1 MRRVGV
7 ARRVMRRFIL
17 TYPAT
22 VRLVVAATAAW
33 TCAVLAPPL
42 WVAGV
47 CAAGACVAAIGCT
60 VYAQRGESSRSPFR
74 TTLRALTFILLFAC
88 GASGIVVASVYARNP
103 PGDIRGEFTVI
114 TDPTQLESGL
124 HVAQVAGRTGV
135 LSAFSRKELPA
146 AGTRIYL
153 DSHGTRDGPQTKA
166 FIDTWHITETPN
178 VAWRVRASLRTHLR
192 DTSGHTHAGA
202 RLLPGLVV
210 GDTSGLDATSDANMK
225 AMSLTHITAVSG
237 SNISLV
243 ALTVLSLMRLATNRR
258 LITVGAA
265 VAVTAGYVFVVG
277 PDPSVIRAAG
287 MGLLGAIVLVRGTG
301 RTGISV
307 IASTVVVLLVMR
319 PELAVSAG
327 FILSVAAT
335 TALMVMGD
343 PVTRLGTRLGIPR
356 FLAQALA
363 IPLTA
368 QIGVFPVTVAL
379 GNPPS
384 AWAVLANALC
394 APVIAPA
401 TLAGMLV
408 LCTQMIPFVSGVIA
422 WFGAVC
428 SWWIPAVAQF
438 AVTLPGAHSAW
449 PTGPTGIV
457 LATCVSL
464 LSAVAV
470 ILRSRVCAGLA
481 VVALVG
487 GSCVP
492 LIATP
497 RYTHWVAA
505 VCDVGQGSAT
515 VIKTGPSSA
524 LVIDTGAYDDKID
537 ACLRSL
543 SVTHVDLALS
553 HLDKDHVGAIEG
565 VSRGRT
571 LGTVYVS
578 PADAGGAELRALRL
592 PGTPTPVEQGQM
604 FQHGQT
610 TWSVLWPGPTR
621 KPGSN
626 ATSLV
631 IRAEVATTSGTVSVL
646 IPGDVGKDEQRVLA
660 RDIEPADILL
670 APHHGSRDLDER
682 FFRAVEPRVGAVSVG
697 PNTYGHP
704 TGHALRAFGPI
715 PVLRTDQ
722 CGTLV
727 LDEEGNFAGSECQAR
742 L

>member
-1 MRRVGV
+1 MRV
-7 ARRVMRRFIL
+7 IL
-17 TYPAT
+17 KFPAT
-22 VRLVVAATAAW
+22 VRLAVAAVAAW

-47 CAAGACVAAIGCT
+47 CAAGACVAAVVT
-60 VYAQRGESSRSPFR
+60 MRLTERESSASSR
-74 TTLRALTFILLFAC
+74 TPVRALAFMVLFAC
-88 GASGIVVASVYARNP
+88 GASGITVASVHARNP
-103 PGDIRGEFTVI
+103 PGDIHGEFTVI
-114 TDPTQLESGL
+114 TDPTRLESGI
-124 HVAQVAGRTGV
+124 HVAQLAGHTGV
-135 LSAFSRKELPA
+135 LTALSRQELPA
-146 AGTRIYL
+146 AGTRIHI
-153 DSHGTRDGPQTKA
+153 DANGTRDGPQTKA
-166 FIDTWHITETPN
+166 FVDAWHITGTPN
-178 VAWRVRASLRTHLR
+178 AAWRVRASLRTHLR
-192 DTSGHTHAGA
+192 DTSGHNHAGA

-210 GDTSGLDATSDANMK
+210 GDTSGLDAASDANMK

-243 ALTVLSLMRLATNRR
+243 ALTVLSLMRLATNQR
-258 LITVGAA
+258 LVSVGVA

-287 MGLLGAIVLVRGTG
+287 MGLLGAIVLIRGTG
-301 RTGISV
+301 RAGISV
-307 IASTVVVLLVMR
+307 IASTVVILLVMR
-319 PELAVSAG
+319 PELSVSAG

-335 TALMVMGD
+335 TALMVLGD
-343 PVTRLGTRLGIPR
+343 PMTRIGTRMGLPR
-356 FLAQALA
+356 FVAQALA

-368 QIGVFPVTVAL
+368 QIGVFPVSVAL

-384 AWAVLANALC
+384 AWAVLANAAC

-408 LCTQMIPFVSGVIA
+408 LCTQMVPLVSGVIA

-449 PTGPTGIV
+449 ITGATGIG
-457 LATCVSL
+457 LASCVSA

-470 ILRSRVCAGLA
+470 IRRSRGCAGLA
-481 VVALVG
+481 VVVLVV

-492 LIATP
+492 LIAAP

-515 VIKTGPSSA
+515 VLKTGQSSA
-524 LVIDTGAYDDKID
+524 LVVDTGAYDDKID

-543 SVTHVDLALS
+543 NVTHVDLALS

-571 LGTVYVS
+571 LRTVYVS
-578 PADAGGAELRALRL
+578 PPDAAGQELKALHL
-592 PGTPTPVEQGQM
+592 PGTPTLVEKGHAY
-604 FQHGQT
+604 QHGQI

-631 IRAEVATTSGTVSVL
+631 IRAEVPTTSGTVSIL

-727 LDEEGNFAGSECQAR
+727 LDEDGNFAGHECKAQ

>member
-1 MRRVGV
+1 MRV
-7 ARRVMRRFIL
+7 IL
-17 TYPAT
+17 KFPAT
-22 VRLVVAATAAW
+22 VRLAVAAVAAW

-47 CAAGACVAAIGCT
+47 CAAGACVAAVVT
-60 VYAQRGESSRSPFR
+60 MRLTERESSASPR
-74 TTLRALTFILLFAC
+74 TPVRALAFMMLFAC
-88 GASGIVVASVYARNP
+88 GASGITVASVHARNP
-103 PGDIRGEFTVI
+103 PGDIHGEFTVI
-114 TDPTQLESGL
+114 TDPTWLESGI
-124 HVAQVAGRTGV
+124 HVAQLAGRTGV
-135 LSAFSRKELPA
+135 LTALSRQELPA
-146 AGTRIYL
+146 AGTRIHI
-153 DSHGTRDGPQTKA
+153 DANGTRDGPQTKA

-178 VAWRVRASLRTHLR
+178 AAWRVRASLRTHLR
-192 DTSGHTHAGA
+192 DTSGHNHAGA

-210 GDTSGLDATSDANMK
+210 GDTSGLDAASDANMK

-243 ALTVLSLMRLATNRR
+243 ALTVLSLMRLATNQR
-258 LITVGAA
+258 LVSVGVA

-301 RTGISV
+301 HAGISV
-307 IASTVVVLLVMR
+307 IASTVVILLVMR
-319 PELAVSAG
+319 PELSVSAG

-343 PVTRLGTRLGIPR
+343 PMTRIGTRMGLPR
-356 FLAQALA
+356 FVAQALA

-368 QIGVFPVTVAL
+368 QIGVFPVSVAL

-384 AWAVLANALC
+384 AWAVLANAAC

-408 LCTQMIPFVSGVIA
+408 LCTQMVPPASGVIA

-449 PTGPTGIV
+449 ITGATGIG
-457 LATCVSL
+457 LASCVSA

-470 ILRSRVCAGLA
+470 IRRSRGCAGLA
-481 VVALVG
+481 VVVLVV

-515 VIKTGPSSA
+515 VLKTGQSSA
-524 LVIDTGAYDDKID
+524 LVVDTGAYDDKID

-543 SVTHVDLALS
+543 NVTHVDLALS

-571 LGTVYVS
+571 LRTVYVS
-578 PADAGGAELRALRL
+578 PPDAAGQELKALHL
-592 PGTPTPVEQGQM
+592 PVTPTPVEKGHAY
-604 FQHGQT
+604 QHGQI

-631 IRAEVATTSGTVSVL
+631 IRAEVPTTSGTVSIL

-727 LDEEGNFAGSECQAR
+727 LDEDGNFAGHECKTQ

>member
-1 MRRVGV
+1 MRV
-7 ARRVMRRFIL
+7 IL
-17 TYPAT
+17 KFPAT
-22 VRLVVAATAAW
+22 VRLAVAAVAAW

-47 CAAGACVAAIGCT
+47 CSAGACVAAVVT
-60 VYAQRGESSRSPFR
+60 MRLTERESSASSR
-74 TTLRALTFILLFAC
+74 TPVRALAFMMLFAC
-88 GASGIVVASVYARNP
+88 GASGITVASVHARNP
-103 PGDIRGEFTVI
+103 PGDIHGEFTVI
-114 TDPTQLESGL
+114 TDPTRLESGI
-124 HVAQVAGRTGV
+124 HVAQLAGRTGV
-135 LSAFSRKELPA
+135 LTALSRQELPA
-146 AGTRIYL
+146 AGTRIHI
-153 DSHGTRDGPQTKA
+153 DANGTRDGPQTKA
-166 FIDTWHITETPN
+166 FVDAWHITGTPN
-178 VAWRVRASLRTHLR
+178 AAWRVRASLRTHLR
-192 DTSGHTHAGA
+192 DTSGHNHAGA

-210 GDTSGLDATSDANMK
+210 GDTSGLDAASDANMK

-243 ALTVLSLMRLATNRR
+243 ALTVLSLMRLATNQR
-258 LITVGAA
+258 LVPVGVA

-287 MGLLGAIVLVRGTG
+287 MGLLGAIVLIRGTG
-301 RTGISV
+301 RAGISV
-307 IASTVVVLLVMR
+307 IASTVVILLVMR
-319 PELAVSAG
+319 PELSVSAG

-343 PVTRLGTRLGIPR
+343 PMTRIGTRMGLPR
-356 FLAQALA
+356 FVAQALA

-368 QIGVFPVTVAL
+368 QIGVFPVSVAL

-384 AWAVLANALC
+384 AWAVLANAAC

-408 LCTQMIPFVSGVIA
+408 LCTQMVPLVSGVIA

-449 PTGPTGIV
+449 ITGATGIG
-457 LATCVSL
+457 LASCVSA

-470 ILRSRVCAGLA
+470 ILRSRWCAGLA
-481 VVALVG
+481 VLVLVG

-515 VIKTGPSSA
+515 VLKTGQSSA
-524 LVIDTGAYDDKID
+524 LVVDTGAYDDKID

-543 SVTHVDLALS
+543 NVTHVDLALS

-571 LGTVYVS
+571 LRTVYVS
-578 PADAGGAELRALRL
+578 PPDAGGQEVKALHL
-592 PGTPTPVEQGQM
+592 PGTPTPVEKGHAY
-604 FQHGQT
+604 QHGQI

-631 IRAEVATTSGTVSVL
+631 IRAEVTTTSGTVSIL

-727 LDEEGNFAGSECQAR
+727 LDEFGNFAGHECKTQ

>member
-1 MRRVGV
+1 MRV
-7 ARRVMRRFIL
+7 IL
-17 TYPAT
+17 KFPAT
-22 VRLVVAATAAW
+22 VRLAVAAAAAW

-47 CAAGACVAAIGCT
+47 CAAGACVAAVVT
-60 VYAQRGESSRSPFR
+60 MRLTERDSSATPR
-74 TTLRALTFILLFAC
+74 TTVRALAFMMLFAC
-88 GASGIVVASVYARNP
+88 GASGITVASVHARNP
-103 PGDIRGEFTVI
+103 PGDIHGEFTVI
-114 TDPTQLESGL
+114 TDPTQLESGM
-124 HVAQVAGRTGV
+124 HVAQLAGRTGV
-135 LSAFSRKELPA
+135 LTALSRQELPA
-146 AGTRIYL
+146 AGTRIHI
-153 DSHGTRDGPQTKA
+153 DANGTRDGPQTKA

-178 VAWRVRASLRTHLR
+178 AAWRVRASLRTHLR
-192 DTSGHTHAGA
+192 DTSGHNHAGA

-258 LITVGAA
+258 LVTVGAA

-287 MGLLGAIVLVRGTG
+287 MGLLGAIVLIRGTG
-301 RTGISV
+301 RAGISV
-307 IASTVVVLLVMR
+307 IASTVVILLVMR
-319 PELAVSAG
+319 PELSVSAG

-343 PVTRLGTRLGIPR
+343 PMTRIGTRMGLPR
-356 FLAQALA
+356 FVAQALA

-368 QIGVFPVTVAL
+368 QIGVFPVSVAL

-384 AWAVLANALC
+384 AWAVLANAAC

-408 LCTQMIPFVSGVIA
+408 LCTQMVPLVSGVIA
-422 WFGAVC
+422 WFGAAC

-449 PTGPTGIV
+449 ITGATGSA
-457 LATCVSL
+457 LAACVSA

-470 ILRSRVCAGLA
+470 IRRSRGCAGLA
-481 VVALVG
+481 VVVLVV

-492 LIATP
+492 LIAAP

-515 VIKTGPSSA
+515 VLKTGQSSA
-524 LVIDTGAYDDKID
+524 LVVDTGAYDDKID

-543 SVTHVDLALS
+543 NVTHVDLALS

-571 LGTVYVS
+571 LRTVYVS
-578 PADAGGAELRALRL
+578 PPDAAGQEVKALHL
-592 PGTPTPVEQGQM
+592 PGTPTPVEKGHAY
-604 FQHGQT
+604 QHGQI
-610 TWSVLWPGPTR
+610 TWSVLWPGPTH

-631 IRAEVATTSGTVSVL
+631 IRAEVTTTSGTVSIL

-727 LDEEGNFAGSECQAR
+727 LDEDGNFAGHECRAQ

>member
-1 MRRVGV
+1 MRV
-7 ARRVMRRFIL
+7 IL
-17 TYPAT
+17 KFPAT
-22 VRLVVAATAAW
+22 VRLAVAAVAAW

-47 CAAGACVAAIGCT
+47 CAAGACVAAVVT
-60 VYAQRGESSRSPFR
+60 MRLTERESSASSR
-74 TTLRALTFILLFAC
+74 TPVRALAFMVLFAC
-88 GASGIVVASVYARNP
+88 GASGITVASVHARNP
-103 PGDIRGEFTVI
+103 PGDIHGEFTVI
-114 TDPTQLESGL
+114 TDPTRLESGI
-124 HVAQVAGRTGV
+124 HVAQLAGRTGV
-135 LSAFSRKELPA
+135 LTALSRQELPA
-146 AGTRIYL
+146 AGTRIHI
-153 DSHGTRDGPQTKA
+153 DANGTRDGPQTKA
-166 FIDTWHITETPN
+166 FVDAWHITGTPN
-178 VAWRVRASLRTHLR
+178 AAWRVRASLRTHLR
-192 DTSGHTHAGA
+192 DTSGHNHAGA

-210 GDTSGLDATSDANMK
+210 GDTSGLDAASDANMK

-243 ALTVLSLMRLATNRR
+243 ALTVLSLMRLATNQR
-258 LITVGAA
+258 LVSVGVA

-301 RTGISV
+301 RAGITV
-307 IASTVVVLLVMR
+307 IASTVVILLVMR
-319 PELAVSAG
+319 PELSVSAG

-335 TALMVMGD
+335 TALMVLGD
-343 PVTRLGTRLGIPR
+343 PMTRIGTRMGLPR
-356 FLAQALA
+356 FVAQALA

-368 QIGVFPVTVAL
+368 QIGVFPVSVAL

-384 AWAVLANALC
+384 AWAVLANAAC

-408 LCTQMIPFVSGVIA
+408 LCTQMVPLVSGVIA

-449 PTGPTGIV
+449 ITGATGIG
-457 LATCVSL
+457 LASCVSA

-470 ILRSRVCAGLA
+470 IRRSRGCAGLA
-481 VVALVG
+481 VVVLVV

-492 LIATP
+492 LIAAP

-515 VIKTGPSSA
+515 VLKTGQSSA
-524 LVIDTGAYDDKID
+524 LVVDTGAYDDKID

-543 SVTHVDLALS
+543 NVTHVDLALS

-571 LGTVYVS
+571 LRTVYVS
-578 PADAGGAELRALRL
+578 PPDAAGQELKALHL
-592 PGTPTPVEQGQM
+592 PGTPTLVEKGHAY
-604 FQHGQT
+604 QHGQI

-631 IRAEVATTSGTVSVL
+631 IRAEVPTTSGTVSIL

-727 LDEEGNFAGSECQAR
+727 LDEDGNFAGHECKAQ

>member
-1 MRRVGV
+1 MRV
-7 ARRVMRRFIL
+7 IL
-17 TYPAT
+17 KFPAT
-22 VRLVVAATAAW
+22 VRLAVAAVAAW

-47 CAAGACVAAIGCT
+47 CAAGACVAAVVT
-60 VYAQRGESSRSPFR
+60 MRLTERESSASPR
-74 TTLRALTFILLFAC
+74 TPVRALAFMMLFAC
-88 GASGIVVASVYARNP
+88 GASGITVASVHARNP
-103 PGDIRGEFTVI
+103 PGDIHGEFTVI
-114 TDPTQLESGL
+114 TDPTRLESGI
-124 HVAQVAGRTGV
+124 HVAQLAGRTGV
-135 LSAFSRKELPA
+135 LTALSRQELPA
-146 AGTRIYL
+146 AGTRIHI
-153 DSHGTRDGPQTKA
+153 DANGTRDGPQTKA
-166 FIDTWHITETPN
+166 FIDAWHITGTPN
-178 VAWRVRASLRTHLR
+178 AAWRARASLRTHLR
-192 DTSGHTHAGA
+192 DTSGHNHAGA

-210 GDTSGLDATSDANMK
+210 GDTSGLDAASDANMK

-243 ALTVLSLMRLATNRR
+243 ALTVLSLMRLATNQR
-258 LITVGAA
+258 LVSVGVA

-287 MGLLGAIVLVRGTG
+287 MGLLGAIVLIRGTG
-301 RTGISV
+301 RAGISV
-307 IASTVVVLLVMR
+307 IASTVVILLVMR
-319 PELAVSAG
+319 PELSVSAG

-343 PVTRLGTRLGIPR
+343 PMTRIGTRMGLPR
-356 FLAQALA
+356 FVAQALA

-368 QIGVFPVTVAL
+368 QIGVFPVSVAL

-384 AWAVLANALC
+384 AWAVLANAAC

-408 LCTQMIPFVSGVIA
+408 LCTQMVPLVSGVIA

-449 PTGPTGIV
+449 ITGATGIG
-457 LATCVSL
+457 LATCVSA

-470 ILRSRVCAGLA
+470 ILRSRWCAGLA
-481 VVALVG
+481 VLVLVG
-487 GSCVP
+487 GSCIP
-492 LIATP
+492 LIAAP

-515 VIKTGPSSA
+515 VLKTGQSSA
-524 LVIDTGAYDDKID
+524 LVVDTGAYDDKID

-543 SVTHVDLALS
+543 NVTHVDLALS

-571 LGTVYVS
+571 LRTVYVS
-578 PADAGGAELRALRL
+578 PPDAAGQELKALHL
-592 PGTPTPVEQGQM
+592 PGTPTLVEKGHAY
-604 FQHGQT
+604 QHGQI

-631 IRAEVATTSGTVSVL
+631 IRAEVPTTSGTVSIL

-704 TGHALRAFGPI
+704 TGHALRAFGPV

-727 LDEEGNFAGSECQAR
+727 LDEDGNFAGHECKTQ

>member
-1 MRRVGV
+1 MRV
-7 ARRVMRRFIL
+7 IL
-17 TYPAT
+17 KFPAT
-22 VRLVVAATAAW
+22 VRLAVAAVAAW

-47 CAAGACVAAIGCT
+47 CAAGACVAAVVT
-60 VYAQRGESSRSPFR
+60 MRLTERESSASPR
-74 TTLRALTFILLFAC
+74 TPVRALAFMMLFAC
-88 GASGIVVASVYARNP
+88 GASGITVASVHARNP
-103 PGDIRGEFTVI
+103 PGDIHGEFTVI
-114 TDPTQLESGL
+114 TDPTRLESGI
-124 HVAQVAGRTGV
+124 HVAQLAGRTGV
-135 LSAFSRKELPA
+135 LTALSRQELPA
-146 AGTRIYL
+146 AGTRIHI
-153 DSHGTRDGPQTKA
+153 DANGTRDGPQTKA

-178 VAWRVRASLRTHLR
+178 AAWRVRASLRTHLR
-192 DTSGHTHAGA
+192 DTSGHNHAGA

-210 GDTSGLDATSDANMK
+210 GDTSGLDAASDANMK

-243 ALTVLSLMRLATNRR
+243 ALTVLSLMRLATNQR
-258 LITVGAA
+258 LVSVGVA

-287 MGLLGAIVLVRGTG
+287 MGLVGAIVLVRGTG
-301 RTGISV
+301 HAGISV
-307 IASTVVVLLVMR
+307 IASTVVILLVMR
-319 PELAVSAG
+319 PELSVSAG

-343 PVTRLGTRLGIPR
+343 PMTRIGTRMGLPR
-356 FLAQALA
+356 FVAQALA

-368 QIGVFPVTVAL
+368 QIGVFPVSVAL

-384 AWAVLANALC
+384 AWAVLANAAC

-408 LCTQMIPFVSGVIA
+408 LCTQMVPLVSGVIA

-449 PTGPTGIV
+449 ITGATGIG
-457 LATCVSL
+457 LASCVSA

-470 ILRSRVCAGLA
+470 IRRSRGCAGLA
-481 VVALVG
+481 VVVLVV

-492 LIATP
+492 LIAAP

-515 VIKTGPSSA
+515 VLKTGQSSA
-524 LVIDTGAYDDKID
+524 LVVDTGAYDDKID

-543 SVTHVDLALS
+543 NVTHVDLALS

-571 LGTVYVS
+571 LRTVYVS
-578 PADAGGAELRALRL
+578 PPDAAGQELKALHL
-592 PGTPTPVEQGQM
+592 PVTPTPVEKGHAY
-604 FQHGQT
+604 QHGQI

-631 IRAEVATTSGTVSVL
+631 IRAEVPTTSGTVSIL

-727 LDEEGNFAGSECQAR
+727 LDEDGNFAGHECKTQ

>member
-1 MRRVGV
+1 MRV
-7 ARRVMRRFIL
+7 IL
-17 TYPAT
+17 KFPAT
-22 VRLVVAATAAW
+22 VRLAVAAVAAW

-47 CAAGACVAAIGCT
+47 CAAGACVAAVVT
-60 VYAQRGESSRSPFR
+60 MRLTERESSASPR
-74 TTLRALTFILLFAC
+74 TPVRALAFMMLFAC
-88 GASGIVVASVYARNP
+88 GASGITVASVHARNP
-103 PGDIRGEFTVI
+103 PGDIHGEFTVI
-114 TDPTQLESGL
+114 TDPTRLESGI
-124 HVAQVAGRTGV
+124 HVAQLAGRTGV
-135 LSAFSRKELPA
+135 LTALSRQELPA
-146 AGTRIYL
+146 AGTRIHI
-153 DSHGTRDGPQTKA
+153 DANGTRDGPQTKA
-166 FIDTWHITETPN
+166 FVDAWHTTGTPN
-178 VAWRVRASLRTHLR
+178 AAWRVRASLRTHLR
-192 DTSGHTHAGA
+192 DTSGHNHAGA

-210 GDTSGLDATSDANMK
+210 GDTSGLDAASDANMK

-243 ALTVLSLMRLATNRR
+243 ALTVLSLMRLATNQR
-258 LITVGAA
+258 LVSVGVA

-287 MGLLGAIVLVRGTG
+287 MGLLGAIVLIRGTG
-301 RTGISV
+301 RAGISV
-307 IASTVVVLLVMR
+307 IASTVVILLVMR
-319 PELAVSAG
+319 PELSVSAG

-343 PVTRLGTRLGIPR
+343 PMTRIGTRMGLPR
-356 FLAQALA
+356 FVAQALA

-368 QIGVFPVTVAL
+368 QIGVFPVSVAL

-384 AWAVLANALC
+384 AWAVLANAAC

-408 LCTQMIPFVSGVIA
+408 LCTQMVPLVSGVIA

-449 PTGPTGIV
+449 ITGATGTG
-457 LATCVSL
+457 LASCVSA

-470 ILRSRVCAGLA
+470 LLRSRWCAGLA
-481 VVALVG
+481 VLVLVG

-515 VIKTGPSSA
+515 VLKTGQSSA
-524 LVIDTGAYDDKID
+524 LVVDTGAYDDKID

-543 SVTHVDLALS
+543 NVTHVDLALS

-571 LGTVYVS
+571 LRTVYVS
-578 PADAGGAELRALRL
+578 PPDAAGQEVKALHL
-592 PGTPTPVEQGQM
+592 PVTPTPVEKGHAY
-604 FQHGQT
+604 QHGQI

-631 IRAEVATTSGTVSVL
+631 IRAEVTTTSGTVSIL

-727 LDEEGNFAGSECQAR
+727 LDEDGNFAGHECKTQ

>member
-1 MRRVGV
+1 MRV
-7 ARRVMRRFIL
+7 IL
-17 TYPAT
+17 KFPAT
-22 VRLVVAATAAW
+22 VRLAVAAVAAW

-47 CAAGACVAAIGCT
+47 CAAGACVAAVVT
-60 VYAQRGESSRSPFR
+60 MRLTERESSASPR
-74 TTLRALTFILLFAC
+74 TPVRALAFMMLFAC
-88 GASGIVVASVYARNP
+88 GASGITVASVHARNP

-114 TDPTQLESGL
+114 TDPTRLESGI
-124 HVAQVAGRTGV
+124 HVAQLAGRTGV
-135 LSAFSRKELPA
+135 LTALSRKELPA
-146 AGTRIYL
+146 AGTRIHI
-153 DSHGTRDGPQTKA
+153 DANGTRDGPQTKA
-166 FIDTWHITETPN
+166 FVDAWHITGTPN
-178 VAWRVRASLRTHLR
+178 AAWRVRASLRTHLR
-192 DTSGHTHAGA
+192 DTSGHNNAGA

-210 GDTSGLDATSDANMK
+210 GDTSGLDAASDANMK

-243 ALTVLSLMRLATNRR
+243 ALTVLSLMRLVTNRR
-258 LITVGAA
+258 LVTVGAA

-287 MGLLGAIVLVRGTG
+287 MGLLGAIVLIRGTG
-301 RTGISV
+301 RAGISV
-307 IASTVVVLLVMR
+307 IASTVVILLVMR
-319 PELAVSAG
+319 PELSVSAG
-327 FILSVAAT
+327 FILSVTAT
-335 TALMVMGD
+335 TALMVLGD
-343 PVTRLGTRLGIPR
+343 PMTRIGTRMGLPR
-356 FLAQALA
+356 FVAQALA

-368 QIGVFPVTVAL
+368 QIGVFPVSVAL

-384 AWAVLANALC
+384 AWAVLANAAC

-408 LCTQMIPFVSGVIA
+408 LCTQMVPPVSGVIA
-422 WFGAVC
+422 WFGAAC

-449 PTGPTGIV
+449 STGVTGIA
-457 LATCVSL
+457 LATCVSA

-470 ILRSRVCAGLA
+470 VRRSRGCAGLA
-481 VVALVG
+481 VVALVV

-492 LIATP
+492 LIAAP

-515 VIKTGPSSA
+515 VLKTGQSSA
-524 LVIDTGAYDDKID
+524 LVVDTGAYDDKID

-543 SVTHVDLALS
+543 NVTHVDLALS

-578 PADAGGAELRALRL
+578 PPDAEGQELKALHL
-592 PGTPTPVEQGQM
+592 PGTPTPVEKGHAY
-604 FQHGQT
+604 QHGQI

-631 IRAEVATTSGTVSVL
+631 IRAEVTTTSGAVSIL

-682 FFRAVEPRVGAVSVG
+682 FFRSVAPRVGAVSVG

-727 LDEEGNFAGSECQAR
+727 LDEDGNFAGHECKTQ